1 MWEEGTSTLRTL
13 VIGLAVLAGGYR
25 AWEGHQRGVEAHE
38 LQALADSNGFVPVQM
53 PDGSPR
59 DTVLILAPL
68 NCPSAGAKRADALAA
83 RLTALGIPNA
93 RWNQYSIASPAKDQ
107 QTGIKH
113 AFAIMSGEI
122 PAVMINGRGIANPT
136 ADQVATEFRNE

>member
-1 MWEEGTSTLRTL
+1 MSTFKSF
-13 VIGLAVLAGGYR
+13 VIGLVVLTGGYR
-25 AWEGHQRGVEAHE
+25 LWQGHERTVEARE
-38 LQALADSNGFVPVQM
+38 LHALADSNGFVPVQM

-93 RWNQYSIASPAKDQ
+93 RRNQYSISSVTPDQ
-107 QTGIKH
+107 QAGIKH
-113 AFAIMSGEI
+113 AFAVMNGEI
-122 PAVMINGRGIANPT
+122 PAVMFNGRGKANPT
-136 ADQVATEFRNE
+136 AEEIATEYRHD

>member
-1 MWEEGTSTLRTL
+1 MSTLRAL

-25 AWEGHQRGVEAHE
+25 AWHSHEHTADTRE
-38 LQALADSNGFVPVQM
+38 LQALADGSGFVPVQM
-53 PDGSPR
+53 PDGSPP

-93 RWNQYSIASPAKDQ
+93 RRNQYFVSSPTPER
-107 QTGIKH
+107 QTGIRH
-113 AFAIMSGEI
+113 AFSLMDGEI
-122 PAVMINGRGIANPT
+122 PAVMINGRGKANPT
-136 ADQVATEFRNE
+136 AEEVATEYRQE